1 MIYVK
6 IDKMG
11 GKVVFISI
19 IMPVYNVEEHLH
31 RALQSVLTQ
40 SSQAWELIL
49 VDDGSTDQSGRLCD
63 QFQAQY
69 QDQMI
74 HVIHQENLGS
84 GMARNAGFAQAQG
97 EYIYFADPDDYLE
110 STLIEDNR
118 AQLLKEPTDLF
129 VFGYEVA
136 VAGSPNMN
144 EVRLPAFP
152 NLTTTEMVRDHF
164 GNYYYNSPYA
174 LWNKLYK
181 REFLAEI
188 GAQFTDQVVG
198 QDALFNLDVLAEVSS
213 IGVNRQV
220 YYHYVKHPGSAIRRF
235 RAQRFELESRI
246 AQKLD
251 CLIDSWGMSERF
263 CPLIQEAYWQAVYLE
278 VVNLSHS
285 DCPLSVGE
293 QAQRLQAVM
302 AQEQV
307 SRYVDRSFAAQETN
321 VFRRQLMRAL
331 LAGHYR
337 WALRLMKGRLAVER
351 WSADIFYTVR
361 QWLS

>member
-1 MIYVK
+1 M
-6 IDKMG
+6 
-11 GKVVFISI
+11 FISI

-31 RALQSVLTQ
+31 RALQSVLAQ

-49 VDDGSTDQSGRLCD
+49 VDDGSTDRSGKICD
-63 QFQAQY
+63 QFQAQHP
-69 QDQMI
+69 DQMI

-84 GMARNAGFAQAQG
+84 GMARNAGLAQAQG

-110 STLIEDNR
+110 PTLIEDNR
-118 AQLLKEPTDLF
+118 AQLLAKPADLL
-129 VFGYEVA
+129 VFGYEVE
-136 VAGSPNMN
+136 VAGSPHLN

-152 NLTTTEMVRDHF
+152 TLTTTEMVRDHF
-164 GNYYYNSPYA
+164 ENYYYHSPYA

-220 YYHYVKHPGSAIRRF
+220 YYHYVKHPGSAVRRF
-235 RAQRFELESRI
+235 RAKRFELEGRI
-246 AQKLD
+246 AETLEQ
-251 CLIDSWGMSERF
+251 LIASWGMSNRF
-263 CPLIQEAYWQAVYLE
+263 RLLIQEAYWQAVYLE

-285 DCPLSVGE
+285 DCRLSTRE
-293 QAQRLQAVM
+293 QAQRLQVIM

-331 LAGHYR
+331 LSGHYR
-337 WALRLMKGRLAVER
+337 LALRLMKGRLAVER
-351 WSADIFYTVR
+351 GSADIFYTVR